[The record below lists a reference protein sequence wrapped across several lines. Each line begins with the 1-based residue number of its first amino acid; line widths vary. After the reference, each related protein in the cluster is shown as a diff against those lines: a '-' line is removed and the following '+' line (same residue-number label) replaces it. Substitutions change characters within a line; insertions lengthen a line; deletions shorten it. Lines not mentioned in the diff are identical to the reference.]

1 MGYPKIRFIRFILI
15 FSFNHKC
22 GISMHIQFSYTPISR
37 PSLPRI
43 GFRMFSGKT
52 TGTPNELG
60 VKTLLSCRCFSW
72 NRSIDRCALLVDRN
86 FMTTSKSSWEV
97 LHQADI
103 IWYMFLELDNWTK
116 LDQAL
121 VPMTCFSD
129 IHTQGGAPP
138 IVFVAPPQLCQNIYT
153 NPSETVVDKQGH
165 HLAYIFILHMMQLC
179 QLLGTTGHCTAGLTW
194 PWASN

>member
-1 MGYPKIRFIRFILI
+1 
-15 FSFNHKC
+15 
-22 GISMHIQFSYTPISR
+22 
-37 PSLPRI
+37 
-43 GFRMFSGKT
+43 
-52 TGTPNELG
+52 
-60 VKTLLSCRCFSW
+60 
-72 NRSIDRCALLVDRN
+72 
-86 FMTTSKSSWEV
+86 
-97 LHQADI
+97 
-103 IWYMFLELDNWTK
+103 MFLELDNWTK

-179 QLLGTTGHCTAGLTW
+179 QLLGTTGHCTAGLT
-194 PWASN
+194 